1 MASKFTRISAVLIP
15 LLVFGILMVTT
26 FATARIISY
35 LNEEAIYRD
44 LAIAG
49 KQIALRLE
57 EHVATHIKVINMVR
71 DLLESRDLEDPES
84 FDFSVGKVATQF
96 PSIEAIGWIDASGV
110 LVYVAPLEKNR
121 AALGSSLFDH
131 PAAGPVAMRSKE
143 TGETLATQPI
153 DLLLGGKGFTTY
165 FPVFQNGEFSGF
177 ISGIFSAPKLLGR
190 LLATG
195 GQDNYY
201 LNVTDGD
208 FSLFSHGEIPDR
220 FDRIVQFKFNVID
233 RIWTLSVAPT
243 AKLLEAKDD
252 GVNFVFVLGIVLSTG
267 LAAALGLLLVRRS
280 AALESRKLWQAIA
293 EQAPI
298 PLFITRASDGQI
310 LYATPQ
316 AEAMLEV
323 PPGSIIGRRTGEFY
337 NKPEERE
344 RIIRLLESQ
353 GRVRNLEFDIRSEK
367 GTLLPALLSA
377 QLITFDGVPAVLSG
391 VTDIRTH
398 KLIEQELI
406 AAKEKAEFAN
416 RAKSQFLANIS
427 HELRTPLNA
436 IIGFSKMMMDKIFG
450 ELGARQYAEYV
461 SDIYKSGTHLLAI
474 INDILDFSKIEAGNF
489 ELNNHEIDI
498 EETVDWTVNLLDSR
512 IREANIGLSIAIDR
526 SIPALLADERLIR
539 KCLINLI
546 SNSVKFTP
554 AEGSIE
560 ISATIGDNG
569 EFLVTVSDTGMG
581 IPEDKLKHV
590 MQPFGQADNTL
601 SRGYGGTGLG
611 ISMTKSIVELHG
623 GRFELSSQVGVGTT
637 ARLCFPRNRILDD
650 PAADLAPEVAGSRD
664 LIG

>member
-1 MASKFTRISAVLIP
+1 MASKFTRISTILIP
-15 LLVFGILMVTT
+15 LFVFGTLMVTT
-26 FATARIISY
+26 IATARIISY
-35 LNEEAIYRD
+35 LHEEAIYRD

-57 EHVATHIKVINMVR
+57 EHVATHIKVIDLVR
-71 DLLESRDLEDPES
+71 SLLESRDLEDAES
-84 FDFSVGKVATQF
+84 FDSRVGKVATQF
-96 PSIEAIGWIDASGV
+96 PSLEAVAWFDTNGV
-110 LVYVAPLEKNR
+110 LVYVAPLERNR
-121 AALGSSLFDH
+121 AALGANLFDH
-131 PAAGPVAMRSKE
+131 PAAGPVAIRSRE

-153 DLLLGGKGFTTY
+153 DLLLGGRGFATY

-177 ISGIFSAPKLLGR
+177 ISGVFSAPELLGG

-201 LNVTDGD
+201 LNVTDGNA
-208 FSLFSHGEIPDR
+208 SLFSHGEVPDR
-220 FDRIVQFKFNVID
+220 FQRMVQFKFNVID

-243 AKLLEAKDD
+243 AKLLGARDG
-252 GVNFVFVLGIVLSTG
+252 GVNFVLILGIVLSAG
-267 LAAALGLLLVRRS
+267 LAVSLWLLLVRRS
-280 AALESRKLWQAIA
+280 AVLESRKLWRAIA

-298 PLFITRASDGQI
+298 PLFITRVSDGQI

-316 AEAMLEV
+316 AETMLEV
-323 PPGSIIGRRTGEFY
+323 PPGSIVGRYTNEFY
-337 NKPEERE
+337 NKPEDRE
-344 RIIRLLESQ
+344 KIMRLMEAHGRI
-353 GRVRNLEFDIRSEK
+353 RNLEFEIRSEK
-367 GTLLPALLSA
+367 GKLYPALLSA
-377 QLITFDGVPAVLSG
+377 QSITFGGVPALLSG
-391 VTDIRTH
+391 VTDIGTH

-406 AAKEKAEFAN
+406 AAKERAEFAN
-416 RAKSQFLANIS
+416 RAKSRFLANIS

-436 IIGFSKMMMDKIFG
+436 IIGFSKMMMDRIFG

-474 INDILDFSKIEAGNF
+474 INDILDFSKIDAGNF
-489 ELNNHEIDI
+489 ELNDQEIDI
-498 EETVDWTVNLLDSR
+498 QETIDWTVNLLDNR

-526 SIPALLADERLIR
+526 SLPALLADERLIR
-539 KCLINLI
+539 KCLVNLI

-560 ISATIGDNG
+560 ISATIEDSG

-590 MQPFGQADNTL
+590 MQPFGQADSTL

-611 ISMTKSIVELHG
+611 ISMTKSIVELHD

-637 ARLCFPRNRILDD
+637 ARLCFPRNRILNDT
-650 PAADLAPEVAGSRD
+650 AAGITPG
-664 LIG
+664 

>member
-1 MASKFTRISAVLIP
+1 MASKFTRISTILIP
-15 LLVFGILMVTT
+15 LLVFGTLMVTT

-57 EHVATHIKVINMVR
+57 EHVATHIRVIDMVR
-71 DLLESRDLEDPES
+71 SLLESRDLEDPES
-84 FDFSVGKVATQF
+84 FDSRVGKVATQF
-96 PSIEAIGWIDASGV
+96 PSIEAIGWIDTNGV

-121 AALGSSLFDH
+121 AALGANIFDH
-131 PAAGPVAMRSKE
+131 AAAGPVAIRSKE
-143 TGETLATQPI
+143 TGETLATQPL
-153 DLLLGGKGFTTY
+153 DLLLGGRGFTIY
-165 FPVFQNGEFSGF
+165 FPVFQNGEFSGSV
-177 ISGIFSAPKLLGR
+177 SGVFGAPGLLGT

-201 LNVTDGD
+201 LNVTDGNA
-208 FSLFSHGEIPDR
+208 SLFSHGEVPDR
-220 FDRIVQFKFNVID
+220 FHRIVQFKFNIID

-243 AKLLEAKDD
+243 AKLLDAKDN
-252 GVNFVFVLGIVLSTG
+252 GVNFVYVLGIVLSAG
-267 LAAALGLLLVRRS
+267 LAVSFWLLLVRRS
-280 AALESRKLWQAIA
+280 AAMESMKLWQAIA

-298 PLFITRASDGQI
+298 PLFITRVSDGQI

-323 PPGSIIGRRTGEFY
+323 PPGSIVGRFTTEFY
-337 NKPEERE
+337 SKPEDRE
-344 RIIRLLESQ
+344 EIKRQLEAH
-353 GRVRNLEFDIRSEK
+353 GRVRNLEFEIRSEK
-367 GTLLPALLSA
+367 GKLYPALLSA
-377 QLITFDGVPAVLSG
+377 QTITFDGVPAILSG
-391 VTDIRTH
+391 VTDIRTR

-436 IIGFSKMMMDKIFG
+436 IIGFSKMMMDRIFG

-461 SDIYKSGTHLLAI
+461 SDIHKSGSHLLAI

-489 ELNNHEIDI
+489 ELNDHEIDI

-512 IREANIGLSIAIDR
+512 IKEANIGLSIAIDR
-526 SIPALLADERLIR
+526 SLPALLADERLIR
-539 KCLINLI
+539 KCLFNLI

-623 GRFELSSQVGVGTT
+623 GRFELSSQIGVGTT
-637 ARLCFPRNRILDD
+637 ARLCFPSNRILNDT
-650 PAADLAPEVAGSRD
+650 AAGITPVVAGTRD
-664 LIG
+664 